1 MAAPTGRVSSFVWDM
16 MAKVIPFSG
25 RVIKLIKSGLD
36 NVYD

>member
-25 RVIKLIKSGLD
+25 TMIKLIKVDLIM
-36 NVYD
+36 YI